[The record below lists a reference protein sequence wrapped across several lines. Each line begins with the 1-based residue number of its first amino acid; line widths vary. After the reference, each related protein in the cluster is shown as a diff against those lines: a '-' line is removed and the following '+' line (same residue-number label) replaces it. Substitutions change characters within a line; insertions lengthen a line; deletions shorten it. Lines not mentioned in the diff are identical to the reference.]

1 MNNDDMKVLLDEEF
15 ATQQQ
20 QTELQPE
27 QENSS
32 DNKSVKKK
40 TAKIKKTKEKKV
52 KEKKVKE
59 KKVKEKKDKEKK
71 VKEKSGGQKKFSI
84 PLFKRHK
91 KVQEEPPVDV
101 EESTETVA
109 AEPGI
114 EAGIE
119 TIAESGMESGIEA
132 VAEPG
137 MEDGKKP
144 GKKSA
149 KKQGK
154 KFINKA
160 DKKSGK
166 KDVIL
171 DYLQNGIP
179 IKIKLIGAFSIPII
193 FIIILGTV
201 SFKTASS
208 AIQNSFTEAS
218 GATVNQAAEYY
229 DLLFSNVKSLSNDFI
244 NYLVELACINE
255 LLRKKEIDGK
265 IYEKMK
271 VEILNSHIGKKN

>member
-1 MNNDDMKVLLDEEF
+1 MERGMLMNNDDMKVLLDEEF

-40 TAKIKKTKEKKV
+40 TAKIKKT
-52 KEKKVKE
+52 KE

-166 KDVIL
+166 KVVIL
-171 DYLQNGIP
+171 DYLKNGIP

-218 GATVNQAAEYY
+218 GATVNQVAKYY
-229 DLLFSNVKSLSNDFI
+229 DLLFANVKSLSNDFI
-244 NYLVELACINE
+244 NLFKTVFKSSCTHS
-255 LLRKKEIDGK
+255 RCSHWIDT
-265 IYEKMK
+265 
-271 VEILNSHIGKKN
+271 

>member
-1 MNNDDMKVLLDEEF
+1 MERGMLMNNDDMKVLLDEEF

-27 QENSS
+27 QENVF
-32 DNKSVKKK
+32 DDKSVEKK

-52 KEKKVKE
+52 KEKKVKG
-59 KKVKEKKDKEKK
+59 KKDKEKK

-160 DKKSGK
+160 
-166 KDVIL
+166 
-171 DYLQNGIP
+171 
-179 IKIKLIGAFSIPII
+179 I
-193 FIIILGTV
+193 F
-201 SFKTASS
+201 
-208 AIQNSFTEAS
+208 
-218 GATVNQAAEYY
+218 
-229 DLLFSNVKSLSNDFI
+229 
-244 NYLVELACINE
+244 
-255 LLRKKEIDGK
+255 
-265 IYEKMK
+265 
-271 VEILNSHIGKKN
+271 